1 MIVKSHCFWNDK
13 KVTHETPKI
22 TQIIDK
28 NLHAKQVFLN
38 NFVKYIMFGSVLEK
52 NNGLKM

>member
-1 MIVKSHCFWNDK
+1 MIVKARCFWNDK
-13 KVTHETPKI
+13 KVTHETLKI

-38 NFVKYIMFGSVLEK
+38 NFVKDIMFGSALK
-52 NNGLKM
+52 NNNGLKM